1 VGGGLI
7 KNLKEYP
14 MDNHTL
20 TSGLSLELEFEILP
34 EHSAAHIG
42 SGSVQV
48 LSTPSMIAFMEIT
61 SLKLLD
67 AHLPDGHS
75 SVGARVD
82 IRHLAPS
89 PVGCTVR
96 VQAEITSVDGRA
108 VLLQVDAWEGEKH
121 IGSGTHQRFVIDVER
136 FLGKMQ

>member
-1 VGGGLI
+1 MT
-7 KNLKEYP
+7 E
-14 MDNHTL
+14 HTL
-20 TSGLSLELEFEILP
+20 SPGLALDLEFEVRP

-48 LSTPSMIAFMEIT
+48 LSTPSMIAFIEIT

-67 AHLPDGHS
+67 THLPQGHS

-96 VQAEITSVDGRA
+96 VSAEITAVDGRKVTLDVNA
-108 VLLQVDAWEGEKH
+108 REGDKQ
-121 IGSGTHQRFVIDVER
+121 IGAGTHERAVIDVER
-136 FLGKMQ
+136 FLGGIQ